1 MAYDHGGLE
10 ALKPRPSGGRK
21 RENMTLKEEKAS
33 LARFAKAAGAQ
44 KIEEF
49 SFERIDSSY
58 VERARA
64 VRAWGGHAVIA
75 GSNCGQ
81 GSSREH
87 AAVAPRHL
95 GLRVVF
101 AKSFARIHRQ
111 NLIKLRIL
119 PLVFVKVTLECAGAI
134 SSRHGLAPKQINV
147 ILAGGIINWRRNRGN
162 ETNQILDPLTGSEPA

>member
-111 NLIKLRIL
+111 NLIKLRDFPTRIREGHAR
-119 PLVFVKVTLECAGAI
+119 VRGSDFLEARAGPKANQRDSGGRHYQLASEQRERNKSNFG
-134 SSRHGLAPKQINV
+134 SS
-147 ILAGGIINWRRNRGN
+147 NRF
-162 ETNQILDPLTGSEPA
+162 